1 MLFGGAYDAA
11 ANGAD
16 GRCAVNANKNTACF
30 SAAEPMAVS
39 KRSFRS
45 FPARRNLFEKWRR
58 RGCFDAPGGVPDSA
72 ANALIAAGHALNG
85 LEIICED
92 GSRLLLS
99 HKNYE
104 KLVRAGAR
112 FTVMNKT
119 RLLAV
124 TVNPFSSKG
133 SHYNKT
139 EFYRCHVQR
148 SRRTRCGA

>member
-1 MLFGGAYDAA
+1 M
-11 ANGAD
+11 
-16 GRCAVNANKNTACF
+16 CINANKIRRVFGSGTHGGEQTEF
-30 SAAEPMAVS
+30 SELSRAAELVRKGGAEAVLM
-39 KRSFRS
+39 R
-45 FPARRNLFEKWRR
+45 
-58 RGCFDAPGGVPDSA
+58 GGVPDSA
-72 ANALIAAGHALNG
+72 ANALIAAGRALNG

-124 TVNPFSSKG
+124 TVNPFSAKG
-133 SHYNKT
+133 SHYNKRSFT
-139 EFYRCHVQR
+139 MPCAAVSADACRCLML
-148 SRRTRCGA
+148 